1 MSNFKIDLLIT
12 MSFALLHW
20 FFHSNINVIF
30 TFGLSLHDI
39 DIWQF
44 LSRLHWFWP
53 SFSSMTLIFVLWPSA
68 IYIEDWG
75 KVNRAMHSDHQRS
88 PHQGPIVWAWS
99 AEYMTLIWGVWAQV
113 HDIDIWRFSAQDD
126 IIDIEG
132 SAWHDYIDV
141 RALRRLHRY
150 RGVSWPDYI
159 DICTFQ

>member
-1 MSNFKIDLLIT
+1 MYFFTRHINVFWLFGPQHIRMYFWLFELIT
-12 MSFALLHW
+12 LILTTLNPQLHW
-20 FFHSNINVIF
+20 Y
-30 TFGLSLHDI
+30 LY
-39 DIWQF
+39 
-44 LSRLHWFWP
+44 FW
-53 SFSSMTLIFVLWPSA
+53 LSA
-68 IYIEDWG
+68 IYIVDWG